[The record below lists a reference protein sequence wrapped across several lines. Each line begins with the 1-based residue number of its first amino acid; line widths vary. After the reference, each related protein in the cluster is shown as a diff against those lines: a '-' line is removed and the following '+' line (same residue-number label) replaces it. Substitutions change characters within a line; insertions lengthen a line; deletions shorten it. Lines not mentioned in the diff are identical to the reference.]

1 MSENSKDANPSR
13 RLVHERKIDLKAYRR
28 DDDLWDI
35 EAELMDTKPQDF
47 QLAAVYR
54 KKNEPIHQMQLKIT
68 INEQMEI
75 VQSSAK
81 SLQVPYPSFCENIV
95 PDYSKLVGLKLLKN
109 FREGV
114 KSRLGGYLGCT
125 HLSELT
131 KLLPTVAT
139 QGFAGEIFPV
149 QKSTENHSVD
159 GAELPFQFNA
169 CHALR
174 TDGEAVKTYH
184 PIWYGYPLQAGKFIF
199 GKNK

>member
-1 MSENSKDANPSR
+1 MSENLKDAISNR
-13 RLVHERKIDLKAYRR
+13 RLVHERKIELKAFRR

-35 EAELMDTKPQDF
+35 EAELLDTKPQDF
-47 QLAAVYR
+47 QLAAFHR
-54 KKNEPIHQMQLKIT
+54 KKNEPVHQMQLKIT
-68 INEQMEI
+68 INEQMDI
-75 VQSSAK
+75 IQASAK
-81 SLQVPYPSFCENIV
+81 SYQVPYPGFCEKITPN
-95 PDYSKLVGLKLLKN
+95 YSQLVGLNLLKN

-149 QKSTENHSVD
+149 QTALENN
-159 GAELPFQFNA
+159 GRNEPKLPFHFNG

-184 PIWYGYPLQAGKFIF
+184 PIWYGYPLQVGEFLF
-199 GKNK
+199 DKNK